1 MAKVKGIWV
10 FNNVLTAAGNEGSI
24 TYGQDVVFTS
34 NGNVFDRL
42 IPLFGYESVM
52 TYSNIDFSYSVYSHS
67 DGWANEAFK
76 TVQFGSEQEV
86 SDEFYTWLAANASPE
101 GSEPTE
107 PDEPTE
113 PMTGEYYAIKKATLE
128 GIGNAVRSKTGKVD
142 KIPVASLEAEIRSI
156 TGSGLKKY
164 DGTVEVV

>member
-10 FNNVLTAAGNEGSI
+10 FHNVLTAAGNEGAI

-34 NGNVFDRL
+34 NGSVFDRL

-52 TYSNIDFSYSVYSHS
+52 TYSNIEFSYSVYSHS
-67 DGWANEAFK
+67 DGWTNEAFK
-76 TVQFGSEQEV
+76 TINFGSEQEV
-86 SDEFYTWLAANASPE
+86 TDEFYTWLTANATPE
-101 GSEPTE
+101 ADE
-107 PDEPTE
+107 PDEPDE

-128 GIGNAVRSKTGKVD
+128 GIGNAVRSKTGKSG
-142 KIPVASLEAEIRSI
+142 KIPVVSLATEIEGISV
-156 TGSGLKKY
+156 GSTLPKF